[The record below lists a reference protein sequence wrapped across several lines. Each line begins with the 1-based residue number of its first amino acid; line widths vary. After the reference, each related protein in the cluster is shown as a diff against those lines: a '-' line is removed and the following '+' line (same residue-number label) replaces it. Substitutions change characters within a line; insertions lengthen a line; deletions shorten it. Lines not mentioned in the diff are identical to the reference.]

1 MAQVVDQL
9 RKFEQRLENKL
20 TGRHRKGTRRCRVPI
35 GPLAPNSNAAASRF
49 TQDQRL
55 GPADTPSFEDGE
67 TLPSQGVE
75 GMSNLSPSQ
84 GLVGNLCS
92 SL

>member
-1 MAQVVDQL
+1 MTQIVNEF
-9 RKFEQRLENKL
+9 RKLEQRLEREQAR
-20 TGRHRKGTRRCRVPI
+20 RHRGRRRCCVPI

-55 GPADTPSFEDGE
+55 GLADTSGFQNGE
-67 TLPSQGVE
+67 TLPSEGMI

-84 GLVGNLCS
+84 RLVG
-92 SL
+92 